1 MVGYSNTTKHRVGK
15 KKTPLRAL
23 DTVIVK
29 IVDRKNFGPYNT
41 WTVKILELFGFFGK
55 LEHFYGPDILRSRC
69 GFGLPS
75 T

>member
-1 MVGYSNTTKHRVGK
+1 MDHTPRKKVKTRVNREK
-15 KKTPLRAL
+15 SEV
-23 DTVIVK
+23 TVIVK
-29 IVDRKNFGPYNT
+29 IVDRKIFGPYNT
-41 WTVKILELFGFFGK
+41 WTVKILELFRFFGK